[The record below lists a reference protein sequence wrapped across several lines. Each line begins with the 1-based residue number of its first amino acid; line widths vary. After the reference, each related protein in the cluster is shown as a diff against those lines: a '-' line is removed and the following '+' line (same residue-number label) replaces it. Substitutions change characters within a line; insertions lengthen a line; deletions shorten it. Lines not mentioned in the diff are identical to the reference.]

1 VAGKP
6 NTEAETI
13 LHATCVSVAGK
24 AVVFTGVSGSGK
36 SSLALNLMALGA
48 DLVADDRVILKK
60 VGGIISASAP
70 ETISGMIEARGIGL
84 LKAKAFGPA
93 PVACVVDLDQVE
105 TARMPPVRKIM
116 LLGQSVTLL
125 FKVDS
130 LHFPAALMQY
140 LKEGRWPE
148 Q

>member
-6 NTEAETI
+6 NTETEII
-13 LHATCVSVAGK
+13 LHATCVTVAGK
-24 AVVFTGVSGSGK
+24 AAVFMGVSGSGK

-48 DLVADDRVILKK
+48 GLVADDRVILKK
-60 VGGIISASAP
+60 VGGVVSASAP

-84 LKAKAFGPA
+84 IRAKACGPA
-93 PVACVVDLDQVE
+93 PVECVVDLDQVE
-105 TARMPPVRKIM
+105 TARMPPVRQIM

-125 FKVDS
+125 FKVNS
-130 LHFPAALMQY
+130 LHFPAALIQY